1 MQLHEVKPD
10 HKKKKKKRKGRGDT
24 YAGRGLKGQHTR
36 SGRRMMPAIRDII
49 KKYHKLRGYQFKPK
63 TPKPE
68 IVNLKK
74 IDKSFEKGEVV
85 SPQSLLE
92 KGLVAR
98 IKGETPEVKVLGS
111 GDISKELTFEGCD
124 FSASA
129 KEKIQKAGGKIK

>member
-1 MQLHEVKPD
+1 MQLHELKPD

-68 IVNLKK
+68 IINLKE
-74 IDKSFEKGEVV
+74 IDKSFGKGEVV

-98 IKGETPEVKVLGS
+98 IKGEAPDVKVLGS
-111 GDISKELTFEGCD
+111 GNISKELTFEGCD

>member
-1 MQLHEVKPD
+1 
-10 HKKKKKKRKGRGDT
+10 
-24 YAGRGLKGQHTR
+24 
-36 SGRRMMPAIRDII
+36 MPAIRDII